1 MLLGDAND
9 FQQYAKNYYG
19 ITSELTSNDLRK
31 ISSENEKTH
40 KIIED
45 EKIKDLSK
53 IQPLVL
59 TISNP
64 DVNVLYYIMNE
75 ILNGSVFGATDI
87 SIRLYNTIEEDEKN
101 IEGIKMEIEDL
112 ASTKLRDIKIV
123 KNAEKAFTNC
133 DFVIIFD
140 ELRPNNDEENTYY
153 NPYISLAKDINKYAK
168 SSCKILITPFKSRS
182 EIYALCTLF
191 SQHLKRINSKIHLIG
206 NSMCDVMLAKAV
218 IANRLRVNQAYIK
231 NVNFIGQSLKDS
243 FFIDL
248 SYGKITNYDGA
259 VWAKSGTHWL
269 SLLNMIADKDWVRKE
284 FINAIKERGL
294 FFVLFISIKF
304 KNFKSNYFILNR

>member
-123 KNAEKAFTNC
+123 KNAEKAAEAVVRESYLRWKREEEGIVDDITC
-133 DFVIIFD
+133 VIVFLD
-140 ELRPNNDEENTYY
+140 VKLTQQDPSPN
-153 NPYISLAKDINKYAK
+153 L
-168 SSCKILITPFKSRS
+168 LGMM
-182 EIYALCTLF
+182 
-191 SQHLKRINSKIHLIG
+191 Q
-206 NSMCDVMLAKAV
+206 
-218 IANRLRVNQAYIK
+218 AN
-231 NVNFIGQSLKDS
+231 
-243 FFIDL
+243 
-248 SYGKITNYDGA
+248 
-259 VWAKSGTHWL
+259 
-269 SLLNMIADKDWVRKE
+269 
-284 FINAIKERGL
+284 
-294 FFVLFISIKF
+294 
-304 KNFKSNYFILNR
+304 

>member
-9 FQQYAKNYYG
+9 FQEYAKNYYG
-19 ITSELTSNDLRK
+19 ISNELTSIDLRK

-40 KIIED
+40 KILEE
-45 EKIKDLSK
+45 EKQKSLSK
-53 IQPLVL
+53 IQPLIL
-59 TISNP
+59 TVSNP
-64 DVNVLYYIMNE
+64 DVNVIYYMINE
-75 ILNGSVFGATDI
+75 LLNGGVFGDNEL
-87 SIRLYNTIEEDEKN
+87 SIRLYNTNIEDEKN
-101 IEGIKMEIEDL
+101 IEGIKLEIEDL
-112 ASTKLRDIKIV
+112 ASMKLRDIKIV

-133 DFVIIFD
+133 DFIIIFD
-140 ELRPNNDEENTYY
+140 ELKSNNDEENTYY
-153 NPYISLAKDINKYAK
+153 NPYISLAKDVNKYAK
-168 SSCKILITPFKSRS
+168 SSCKVLITPFKSRS

-231 NVNFIGQSLKDS
+231 NVNFIGQSLNDS

-259 VWAKSGTHWL
+259 VWAKSGSHWL

-284 FINAIKERGL
+284 FIKSIKERGKYFLL
-294 FFVLFISIKF
+294 FKLF
-304 KNFKSNYFILNR
+304 NILY

>member
-1 MLLGDAND
+1 MDRGGKGMLLGDAND
-9 FQQYAKNYYG
+9 FQEYAKNYYG
-19 ITSELTSNDLRK
+19 VTSEVTSNDLRK
-31 ISSENEKTH
+31 ISLENEKTH
-40 KIIED
+40 KIIEE
-45 EKIKDLSK
+45 EKIKELSK
-53 IQPLVL
+53 IQPLIL

-75 ILNGSVFGATDI
+75 ILNGSVFGHTDI
-87 SIRLYNTIEEDEKN
+87 SIRLYNTKKEDEKN

-133 DFVIIFD
+133 DFIIIFD
-140 ELRPNNDEENTYY
+140 ELKPNNDEENTFY
-153 NPYISLAKDINKYAK
+153 NPYISLAREINKFAK

-191 SQHLKRINSKIHLIG
+191 SQNLKRINSKIHLIG

-231 NVNFIGQSLKDS
+231 NVNLIGQSLNDS

-259 VWAKSGTHWL
+259 VWARSGTHWL
-269 SLLNMIADKDWVRKE
+269 SLLNMIADKNWVKKE
-284 FINAIKERGL
+284 FIDAIHERGKYCC
-294 FFVLFISIKF
+294 ISKF
-304 KNFKSNYFILNR
+304 RIIYFKI

>member
-112 ASTKLRDIKIV
+112 ASIKLRDIKIV